1 VQGDKSTLA
10 RIGPALSQYDKA
22 VWMAA
27 LDVAKEQSLDMNRPL
42 QTSLR
47 ELGRRIGLAAF
58 SGRDLEW
65 IRASLARLSEGTVE
79 AVFSNGTHAAGK
91 LIRSASFHPTG
102 IAIEFDAQFISV
114 ALAFDKQFKLDVD
127 RRIRLRTDLAKWL
140 YDFAS
145 THTKPKPLELDYL
158 RLLCGF
164 DATTSKFPSRIEA
177 ALKEIVAAAPDML
190 ASHPIQRGSRKSDGW
205 TLTLVRGDEK
215 PSYVSAKDFSQ
226 APSHARSR
234 RGGVA
239 L

>member
-1 VQGDKSTLA
+1 
-10 RIGPALSQYDKA
+10 
-22 VWMAA
+22 MAA
-27 LDVAKEQSLDMNRPL
+27 LDVAKEQSIDMNRPM

-65 IRASLARLSEGTVE
+65 IRASLARLSEGNVE

-127 RRIRLRTDLAKWL
+127 RRILLRTDLARWL

-177 ALKEIVAAAPDML
+177 ALKEIVSAAPEML